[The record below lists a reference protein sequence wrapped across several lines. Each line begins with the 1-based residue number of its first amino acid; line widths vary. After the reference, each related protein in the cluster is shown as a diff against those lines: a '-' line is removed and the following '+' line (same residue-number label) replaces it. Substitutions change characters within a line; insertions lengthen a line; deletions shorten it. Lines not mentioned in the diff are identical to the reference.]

1 SHSPALAG
9 WGTQSREQ
17 PATLSSVL
25 TCRRGLAILS
35 FASLS
40 NRRCH
45 AIGISRLFDFTPKQL
60 AFVALLCATSL
71 LMGSYLFIRTY
82 AWPTDDAPRL
92 SVEVSTDA
100 ADHRGTF
107 RGTFILD
114 PNLAPADSLELLP
127 GIGPA
132 LADSIVKY
140 RAIQS
145 FDSIEDLLRIPGIGP
160 KTLDRMKPYLEVGSQ

>member
-1 SHSPALAG
+1 M
-9 WGTQSREQ
+9 
-17 PATLSSVL
+17 
-25 TCRRGLAILS
+25 AILS

-92 SVEVSTDA
+92 SVKVSTDA
-100 ADHRGTF
+100 AGF

-140 RAIQS
+140 RVIQS
-145 FDSIEDLLRIPGIGP
+145 FNIIEDLVRVPGIGP
-160 KTLDRMKPYLEVGSQ
+160 KTLDKMKPYLKVGSR